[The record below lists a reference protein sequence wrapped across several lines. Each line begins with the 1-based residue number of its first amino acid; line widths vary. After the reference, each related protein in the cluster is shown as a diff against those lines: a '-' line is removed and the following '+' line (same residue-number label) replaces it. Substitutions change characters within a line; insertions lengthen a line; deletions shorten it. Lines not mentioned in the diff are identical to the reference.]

1 MRWLARVLASF
12 SLLPAPRSH
21 APSRPPSRSPTPR
34 GVWLLLSAQIAS
46 QMGDAAFAVLLLWS
60 VLGMTD
66 NKAVVGAVATL
77 NYLPILLFGMIGGLA
92 ADRFPRRGLMV
103 ASDGARALVALSVP
117 VLGRF
122 GLLDPWVLAAAGFS
136 LFTAS
141 AFFNPARDAY
151 IPSLVEKED
160 LVRANALIQ
169 VSVPMGWLFG
179 PALCSLFLA
188 WVSPEDLMGGVG
200 LLFLV
205 SVIFLLA
212 LPGFPALVRESA
224 PAVKAVWEG
233 LSAAWRDVRLRWL
246 LVLTAVDNLFIMGP
260 AIVGTPLLVK
270 GPYGGTGSDYA
281 LLEVSLAAGVFLGLP
296 LTAWLN
302 RRMGQGKVLIA
313 GIFLDGITYLPL
325 LWIDHLWA
333 AGLAIGLHGISIP
346 LITVTRSSLIGRIA
360 PPEQLGR
367 IFALIGITVLGLTA
381 ASSGLTG
388 LVATVVPVKVI
399 FGAIAVGAALCA
411 PVAWM
416 SKAFRE
422 V

>member
-1 MRWLARVLASF
+1 MT
-12 SLLPAPRSH
+12 P
-21 APSRPPSRSPTPR
+21 PPSRRPTPR
-34 GVWLLLSAQIAS
+34 GVWLLLAAQIAS

-66 NKAVVGAVATL
+66 NKAVVGTVATL

-117 VLGRF
+117 VLGHF
-122 GLLDPWVLAAAGFS
+122 GLLNPWVLAAAGFS

-151 IPSLVEKED
+151 IPSLVDKRD

-179 PALCSLFLA
+179 PALCSVFLA
-188 WVSPEDLMGGVG
+188 WVSPENLMGGVG

-205 SVIFLLA
+205 SVVFLLA
-212 LPGFPALVRESA
+212 LPGFQTLQRESA
-224 PAVKAVWEG
+224 PAVKAILEG

-260 AIVGTPLLVK
+260 AVVGTPLLVK
-270 GPYGGTGSDYA
+270 GPYGGTGTDYA
-281 LLEVSLAAGVFLGLP
+281 LLEAALAAGVFLGLP

-333 AGLAIGLHGISIP
+333 ASLAIGLHGISIP
-346 LITVTRSSLIGRIA
+346 LITVTRSSLIQRIA

-399 FGAIAVGAALCA
+399 FGVIAVGAALCA

-416 SKAFRE
+416 SKSFRE
-422 V
+422 A

>member
-1 MRWLARVLASF
+1 MATGNLQGK
-12 SLLPAPRSH
+12 P
-21 APSRPPSRSPTPR
+21 PR

-46 QMGDAAFAVLLLWS
+46 QMGDAAFGVLLLWS

-66 NKAVVGAVATL
+66 NKALVGVVATL

-103 ASDGARALVALSVP
+103 ASDGARAAIALCVP
-117 VLGRF
+117 LLGHLH
-122 GLLDPWVLAAAGFS
+122 LLNPWVLAAAGFC

-151 IPSLVEKED
+151 IPALVAKED

-179 PALCSLFLA
+179 PALCSVFLA
-188 WVSPEDLMGGVG
+188 WVSPENLMGGVG

-205 SVIFLLA
+205 SVAFLLA
-212 LPGFPALVRESA
+212 LPRFHAEKREAA
-224 PAVKAVWEG
+224 PPVKAIMEG
-233 LSAAWRDVRLRWL
+233 FTAAWRDVRLRWL
-246 LVLTAVDNLFIMGP
+246 LIITAVDNLFIMGP

-270 GPYGGTGSDYA
+270 GRYGGTGTDYA
-281 LLEVSLAAGVFLGLP
+281 LMEAALAAGVFLGLP

-302 RRMGQGKVLIA
+302 RRMGQGKVLTA

-325 LWIDHLWA
+325 LWIGHLWA

-346 LITVTRSSLIGRIA
+346 LITVTRSSLVQRIA

-388 LVATVVPVKVI
+388 LVATAVPVNVI
-399 FGAIAVGAALCA
+399 FGVIAVGAALCA
-411 PVAWM
+411 PATWM

-422 V
+422 A

>member
-1 MRWLARVLASF
+1 MAMGNSQGK
-12 SLLPAPRSH
+12 
-21 APSRPPSRSPTPR
+21 PPQ

-46 QMGDAAFAVLLLWS
+46 QMGDAAFGVLLLWS

-66 NKAVVGAVATL
+66 NKALVGVVATL

-103 ASDGARALVALSVP
+103 ASDGARAAIALCVP
-117 VLGRF
+117 LLGHLH
-122 GLLDPWVLAAAGFS
+122 LLNPWVLAAAGFC

-151 IPSLVEKED
+151 IPALVAKED

-179 PALCSLFLA
+179 PALCSVFLA
-188 WVSPEDLMGGVG
+188 WVSPENLMGGVG

-205 SVIFLLA
+205 SVAFLLA
-212 LPGFPALVRESA
+212 LPRFHAEKREAA
-224 PAVKAVWEG
+224 PPVKAIMEG
-233 LSAAWRDVRLRWL
+233 FTAAWRDVRLRWL
-246 LVLTAVDNLFIMGP
+246 LIITAVDNLFIMGP

-270 GPYGGTGSDYA
+270 GRYGGTGTDYA
-281 LLEVSLAAGVFLGLP
+281 LMEAALAAGVFLGLP

-302 RRMGQGKVLIA
+302 RRMGQGKVLTA

-325 LWIDHLWA
+325 LWIDHQWA

-346 LITVTRSSLIGRIA
+346 LITVTRSSLVQRIA

-388 LVATVVPVKVI
+388 LVATAVPVNVI
-399 FGAIAVGAALCA
+399 FGVIAVGAALCA
-411 PVAWM
+411 PAAWM

-422 V
+422 A

>member
-1 MRWLARVLASF
+1 MEPNPSKDRT
-12 SLLPAPRSH
+12 PA
-21 APSRPPSRSPTPR
+21 
-34 GVWLLLSAQIAS
+34 GVWLLLSAQVAS
-46 QMGDAAFAVLLLWS
+46 QMGDAAFGVLLLWS
-60 VLGMTD
+60 VLGMSD
-66 NKAVVGAVATL
+66 SKAVVGAVATL
-77 NYLPILLFGMIGGLA
+77 NYLPILLFGMVGGLA

-117 VLGRF
+117 VLGHF

-151 IPSLVEKED
+151 IPSLVDKRD

-179 PALCSLFLA
+179 PALCSLFLK
-188 WVSPEDLMGGVG
+188 WVSPENLMGGVG
-200 LLFLV
+200 VLFLV
-205 SVIFLLA
+205 SVAFLLA
-212 LPGFPALVRESA
+212 LPGFRTTQRESA
-224 PAVKAVWEG
+224 PPLRAIGEG

-246 LVLTAVDNLFIMGP
+246 LILTAVDNLFIMGP

-270 GPYGGTGSDYA
+270 GPYGGTGTDYA
-281 LLEVSLAAGVFLGLP
+281 LLEAALAAGVFLGLP

-333 AGLAIGLHGISIP
+333 AGVAIGLHGISIP
-346 LITVTRSSLIGRIA
+346 LITVTRSSLIQRIA
-360 PPEQLGR
+360 PPQQLGR
-367 IFALIGITVLGLTA
+367 IFAFVGITVLGLTA

-388 LVATVVPVKVI
+388 LLATVVPVKVI
-399 FGAIAVGAALCA
+399 FGGIAICAALCG

-416 SKAFRE
+416 SRAFRE
-422 V
+422 S